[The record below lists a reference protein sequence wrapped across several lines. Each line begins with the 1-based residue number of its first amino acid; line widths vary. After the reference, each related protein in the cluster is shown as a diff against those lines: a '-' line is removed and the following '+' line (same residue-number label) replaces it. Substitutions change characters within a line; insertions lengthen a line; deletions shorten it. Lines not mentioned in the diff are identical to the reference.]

1 MTSLPSQ
8 TPSLNRTLWLIA
20 GALLVALTTAL
31 GFWHI
36 ETAAPVTLAVALWLF
51 WPAPVSTPQ
60 RLHSIDVAVLL
71 ILTVDLISTLVST
84 YPANSLPAV
93 SRQLVLTV
101 FYAGVRR
108 LSADS
113 AWSVLRPALAL
124 YGTLLALMTLIQF
137 NFFQAMADLNGL
149 SRLTEIKFL
158 FHPFGQLI
166 NEWSTVFIL
175 FLPAAVTLALTHPR
189 RWLRWTALGAIL
201 LLTGAVLVGLSR
213 GVYLALFAF
222 WITLAGGILLFSRHH
237 LRRLVWM
244 LALVV
249 LTTLPALQSVLP
261 AVRTTVAGVRT
272 TSQQRS
278 MHGRLALWQHTA
290 RMIGDHPW
298 TGVGPGNF
306 AQHYGHYMDR
316 SPDSRFATR
325 AFNTV
330 LHLGAER
337 GLAGALAYL
346 GLLLALALR
355 VLRRCRHHPTVWM
368 ISAAAAL
375 LAVTVR
381 DLTFSTWVTHDGTRM
396 LAWLWIGVLAHP
408 IQEDDDETP
417 A

>member
-1 MTSLPSQ
+1 MTSLQPAHA
-8 TPSLNRTLWLIA
+8 SLPHTLWLIT
-20 GALLVALTTAL
+20 GALLVGLAVAI

-36 ETAAPVTLAVALWLF
+36 EASAPVIVAVALWLF
-51 WPAPVSTPQ
+51 WPHPTDLPRRVHTV
-60 RLHSIDVAVLL
+60 DVAVIL
-71 ILTVDLISTLVST
+71 ILVVDLISTAAST
-84 YPANSLPAV
+84 YPANSLSAV
-93 SRQLVLTV
+93 SRQLILIV

-108 LSADS
+108 LSPES
-113 AWSVLRPALAL
+113 AWTVLRPALAL

-201 LLTGAVLVGLSR
+201 LLTGAALVGLSR

-222 WITLAGGILLFSRHH
+222 WFALAGGILLFSRHH
-237 LRRLVWM
+237 LRRLLWM
-244 LALVV
+244 LALVI

-278 MHGRLALWQHTA
+278 MHGRLTLWQNA
-290 RMIGDHPW
+290 AGMIRDHPW

-306 AQHYGHYMDR
+306 ALHYGRYRDDA
-316 SPDSRFATR
+316 PDSRVATR

-346 GLLLALALR
+346 ALLLALALR
-355 VLRRCRHHPTVWM
+355 ILHHCRHRCSIWVL
-368 ISAAAAL
+368 SAAAAL
-375 LAVTVR
+375 LAMAVR

-396 LAWLWIGVLAHP
+396 LAWLWIGILAHP
-408 IQEDDDETP
+408 IQEDDDDTLV
-417 A
+417 